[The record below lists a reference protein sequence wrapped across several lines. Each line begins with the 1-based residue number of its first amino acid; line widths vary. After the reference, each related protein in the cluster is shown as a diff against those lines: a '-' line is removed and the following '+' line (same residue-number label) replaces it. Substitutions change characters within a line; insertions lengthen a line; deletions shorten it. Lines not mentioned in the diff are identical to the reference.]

1 MTDVQ
6 NYENDLD
13 DDHFDDDDNLHP
25 QPPSKF
31 ILLCQLMIININK
44 DLRRNYNML
53 LWNRF

>member
-31 ILLCQLMIININK
+31 ILLC
-44 DLRRNYNML
+44 
-53 LWNRF
+53 